1 MSSCY
6 SHFWDGLPVVPGMS
20 KVCLEKV
27 VLRLIMKYGP
37 EDPVLGQPMEM
48 RIRKAGMR
56 HALFQHGS

>member
-1 MSSCY
+1 M
-6 SHFWDGLPVVPGMS
+6 VPGMS